1 MLESTYSL
9 KEIFIFLM
17 YLSGG
22 LGSLILVLILFKI
35 LRILS
40 DIRKI
45 TSSTGDITE
54 KLHSVITGP
63 VDLLYNLLG
72 SLYPVIENA
81 IKKIVKK

>member
-35 LRILS
+35 LKILS

-54 KLHSVITGP
+54 KLHTVITGP

-81 IKKIVKK
+81 IKKFIKK